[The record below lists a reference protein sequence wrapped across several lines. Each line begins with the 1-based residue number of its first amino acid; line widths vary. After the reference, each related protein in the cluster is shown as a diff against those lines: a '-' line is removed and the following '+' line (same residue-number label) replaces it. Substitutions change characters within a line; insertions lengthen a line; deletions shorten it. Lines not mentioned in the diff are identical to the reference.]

1 MSKWESEGRG
11 RTDLCRHTQ
20 VWEDE
25 VGPRLLCL
33 QNTCVTVKRKLR
45 HERSYED
52 ASSLCFRCQLASE
65 KEQTC
70 NLPRIPGGCDKR
82 HAVSPVRGPGTRN
95 QLCGPQDRGR
105 SNYNIESRS
114 KTTFL
119 GAVCM
124 HTQPRQDVFFPLT
137 QTTQGRNSRLKT
149 CHFSIIQMSACTAPW
164 KNTNRADT
172 REMQYRLPGWL
183 GTEPKSVLAGAE
195 FKVTE
200 PAGPQL
206 IFVTTQVSL
215 HSAPVLQ
222 ALKGV

>member
-25 VGPRLLCL
+25 VGPCLLCL

-82 HAVSPVRGPGTRN
+82 HAVSPVRGLGPGISSVDPRTGGEATTTWRAGAK
-95 QLCGPQDRGR
+95 QLSWVLFVRILSQDRM
-105 SNYNIESRS
+105 Y
-114 KTTFL
+114 
-119 GAVCM
+119 
-124 HTQPRQDVFFPLT
+124 FFP
-137 QTTQGRNSRLKT
+137 
-149 CHFSIIQMSACTAPW
+149 
-164 KNTNRADT
+164 
-172 REMQYRLPGWL
+172 
-183 GTEPKSVLAGAE
+183 
-195 FKVTE
+195 
-200 PAGPQL
+200 
-206 IFVTTQVSL
+206 
-215 HSAPVLQ
+215 
-222 ALKGV
+222 